1 MLSTDRSPTTHQQE
15 VCRPM
20 EAMMELKA
28 VSRIYNPGAGEVR
41 ALDDVDLVIAEGE
54 MLAVM
59 GPSGSGKSTLM
70 NILGCLDRPTGGIY
84 RLHGQDVQDMT
95 DDEQARVRNQHL
107 GFIFQ
112 QFNLLPQLDA
122 EQNVELPLIYR
133 RVSVPERRRRARE
146 VLGLVGLG
154 DRTSHK
160 PNELSGGQQQRVAVA
175 RALVGDPVVLLAD
188 EPTGNLDTR
197 SGTQLMGLFQE
208 LNSRGRTVI
217 VVTHDP
223 EVAQYCERVVRLRDG
238 RVVSDER
245 VPHPASA
252 DERLLEMGE
261 EGDEE

>member
-1 MLSTDRSPTTHQQE
+1 
-15 VCRPM
+15 M

-28 VSRIYNPGAGEVR
+28 VSRIYNPGASEVR
-41 ALDDVDLVIAEGE
+41 ALDDVDLLITEGE
-54 MLAVM
+54 MVAIM

-70 NILGCLDRPTGGIY
+70 NILGCLDRPTDGIY
-84 RLHGQDVQDMT
+84 RLRGQDVQDMT
-95 DDEQARVRNQHL
+95 EDEQAKVRNQHL

-133 RVSVPERRRRARE
+133 RISPPERRRRARE
-146 VLGLVGLG
+146 VLEMVGLG
-154 DRTSHK
+154 DRTEHK

-197 SGTQLMGLFQE
+197 SGTQLMSLFQE

-223 EVAQYCERVVRLRDG
+223 EVAQYCDRIVRLRDG
-238 RVVSDER
+238 RVEVDER
-245 VPHPASA
+245 VSESASA
-252 DERLLEMGE
+252 EERLLELGE
-261 EGDEE
+261 EDEACS